1 MGNHILV
8 VIQISLQVL
17 ALILA
22 LGQPSAPGS
31 DIIPI
36 VQMGTLRHNK
46 VK

>member
-1 MGNHILV
+1 MAHHVLV

-22 LGQPSAPGS
+22 LWQPGAPGS
-31 DIIPI
+31 NIIPI
-36 VQMGTLRHNK
+36 VQMGTLKHNK